1 MIRVYLI
8 CEGQTEET
16 YVRDVL
22 SPILARNNIF
32 ITAQMIPSS
41 KTQKG
46 GALSYPRVKRYI
58 ERLLKQETNTYVT
71 TFLTFMGLIID
82 FPK

>member
-1 MIRVYLI
+1 MTRVYLI

-16 YVRDVL
+16 YVRGVL
-22 SPILARNNIF
+22 SPILDRNNIF

-46 GALSYPRVKRYI
+46 GALS
-58 ERLLKQETNTYVT
+58 ETT
-71 TFLTFMGLIID
+71 TKIGENKCGLSPIFVPYFRFITGKLTH
-82 FPK
+82 KK